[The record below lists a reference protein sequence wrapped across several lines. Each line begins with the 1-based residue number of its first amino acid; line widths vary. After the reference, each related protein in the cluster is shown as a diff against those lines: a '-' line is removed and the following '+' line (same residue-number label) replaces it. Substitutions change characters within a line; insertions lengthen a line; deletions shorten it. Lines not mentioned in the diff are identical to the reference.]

1 MSARKETSLPLVLK
15 GDFLLCSD
23 SSFLKGPLSA
33 SRVIDLK
40 KTASSRRVIE
50 CLKRKAPV
58 SHRSPWFISWDAL
71 KCSAPLAYGY
81 HCCIR
86 LDGQLYIEHPQSS
99 GMHSYSHSLVVLL
112 HFNQWSKWNGICSSV
127 FVCTVVHAWPCVC
140 VKARKEKEGRSKQ
153 KCNLSLNHTELP
165 GGKRPSSWG

>member
-1 MSARKETSLPLVLK
+1 MSAREETSLPLVLK

-50 CLKRKAPV
+50 CLKGKAPV
-58 SHRSPWFISWDAL
+58 SHRSPWFILWDAL

-81 HCCIR
+81 HGCIR

-99 GMHSYSHSLVVLL
+99 GMHSHSHSLVVFAL
-112 HFNQWSKWNGICSSV
+112 QPMIKVKWNL
-127 FVCTVVHAWPCVC
+127 FECVC
-140 VKARKEKEGRSKQ
+140 VRGGARVTVCPREGEEGERGKIQ
-153 KCNLSLNHTELP
+153 TEV
-165 GGKRPSSWG
+165 